1 MPDHDRQYILRTDA
15 SDQGVGAILLQE
27 FPEGEF
33 PIAYASKKI
42 LTRERNYSVIERKC
56 LAIVFGVKK
65 FQKYLYGKEFI
76 LQTDHAPLGYLMGG
90 KVENARCM
98 RWAMYLQSFLFRIE
112 VIK

>member
-1 MPDHDRQYILRTDA
+1 VEILGIWMIG
-15 SDQGVGAILLQE
+15 SNLFVCFYKG
-27 FPEGEF
+27 
-33 PIAYASKKI
+33 
-42 LTRERNYSVIERKC
+42 IEC

-98 RWAMYLQSFLFRIE
+98 RWAMYLQSYRFRIE
-112 VIK
+112 VIKGRDNIGADYLSRMDLANAK